1 MPNPLLFLIAFVV
14 LLIVV
19 SIIWQVFNVGA
30 LFATMNR
37 TQRLLWALLGLLVIV
52 AVFWWFFTRY
62 PLTGF

>member
-30 LFATMNR
+30 LFATLTP
-37 TQRLLWALLGLLVIV
+37 TQRLLWALLGLLIIIV
-52 AVFWWFFTRY
+52 VFWWFLTRY